1 MTPLNGVICV
11 WWRGRPT
18 LGMARPVQHEQDVKG
33 PPPAAVAAAQ
43 AQKLGQ
49 TKKKKKPTQAVRLSS
64 RVML

>member
-11 WWRGRPT
+11 WWRGRPA

-49 TKKKKKPTQAVRLSS
+49 TKTKKNPLRQSGLAPE
-64 RVML
+64 